1 MIAYRPYPQ
10 VNAPRANE
18 IVIMESTH
26 GNVSSATMRSN
37 SGSLRPS
44 IAIFLTRDREGVVDT
59 SLVPFARCR
68 AVKVGTGGPGHPGS
82 TGTSR
87 RPQHQAPEPA

>member
-26 GNVSSATMRSN
+26 GNLSSALFLGPNCLFQKKQAIQARAASWA
-37 SGSLRPS
+37 GSSS
-44 IAIFLTRDREGVVDT
+44 IV
-59 SLVPFARCR
+59 
-68 AVKVGTGGPGHPGS
+68 
-82 TGTSR
+82 
-87 RPQHQAPEPA
+87 Q